1 MVSIIRALAG
11 EPGIPAGFPILFDAD
26 MAIIEPAFLWRNR
39 CSQATAIQGMSSPT
53 LLAG

>member
-1 MVSIIRALAG
+1 MGFLALVSAATFVCTPVAVWDG
-11 EPGIPAGFPILFDAD
+11 DGPI
-26 MAIIEPAFLWRNR
+26 WCNR

>member
-1 MVSIIRALAG
+1 MPMIEARDGTGLYFKSWG
-11 EPGIPAGFPILFDAD
+11 EG
-26 MAIIEPAFLWRNR
+26 RNR